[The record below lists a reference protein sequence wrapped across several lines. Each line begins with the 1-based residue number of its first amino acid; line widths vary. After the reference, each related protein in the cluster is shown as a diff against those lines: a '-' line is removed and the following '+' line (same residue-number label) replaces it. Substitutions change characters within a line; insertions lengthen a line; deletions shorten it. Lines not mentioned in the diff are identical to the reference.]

1 MWCRGIHLS
10 QKIPLISGHENPKRP
25 NLSFLGFPAA
35 ERGDA
40 AEEKGSGETSHCGC
54 IKRRPKKL

>member
-1 MWCRGIHLS
+1 MPERERFFIDVFPIC
-10 QKIPLISGHENPKRP
+10 GHENPKRP
-25 NLSFLGFPAA
+25 NISLLGFPAT

-40 AEEKGSGETSHCGC
+40 AEEKGFDETSHCGC